1 MEIGINWINWD
12 YLDFVAETTELME
25 EVWGMKGYFVVEKW
39 STKLH
44 DYVEDVS
51 YARH

>member
-1 MEIGINWINWD
+1 MEIGINWINSD
-12 YLDFVAETTELME
+12 YLDFVAETTELM
-25 EVWGMKGYFVVEKW
+25 GMKGYFVVEKW